1 MTRRLLHRVAE
12 LQSVGLRPLRCN
24 KFSTLIF
31 VQLCG
36 KFGVER
42 TSRINVARVI
52 YWFYLTFLLA
62 ACSETVIHPPS
73 DRTDGFVTAGDGV
86 RIYFVEKGSGK
97 EVLVAP
103 AALYLEP
110 LLLDDLA
117 VDRRVIF
124 YDPRNR
130 GRSDSAD
137 LSNVSLDRQIE
148 DLEELRIELGLE
160 RMTLLGWSAY
170 GLEMA
175 VYALRYPEHVNRLIQ
190 ISPIAPAASLL
201 EQFSD
206 TRGQQVDHAALEEL
220 DQRAVS
226 GEFDDTPEEY
236 CRHRAALTLPTNFV
250 NAELANQ
257 VPDDCMYSNEWQ
269 TNRAK
274 YFQAYFATYGDF
286 DWRQDLTNL
295 NVPRLIIH
303 GREDGIPLEGAR
315 AWVEGYSDAR
325 LIVLSP
331 SGHFPFI
338 EQKGAVLAA
347 IETFLNGEW
356 PQGAIA
362 ISTDSDQQ

>member
-1 MTRRLLHRVAE
+1 M
-12 LQSVGLRPLRCN
+12 
-24 KFSTLIF
+24 KI
-31 VQLCG
+31 
-36 KFGVER
+36 
-42 TSRINVARVI
+42 ARVI
-52 YWFYLTFLLA
+52 CWSYLAFLLA
-62 ACSETVIHPPS
+62 ACSESGVNPPS
-73 DRTDGFVTAGDGV
+73 ERTDGFVTVGDGV
-86 RIYFVEKGSGK
+86 RIYYVENGSGT

-110 LLLDDLA
+110 LLLDDLSM
-117 VDRRVIF
+117 DRRVIF

-137 LSNVSLDRQIE
+137 LSSVSLDRQID
-148 DLEELRIELGLE
+148 DLEELRIEFGLD

-175 VYALRYPEHVNRLIQ
+175 VYAIRYPEHVNRLIQ
-190 ISPIAPAASLL
+190 VSPIAPAASLL
-201 EQFSD
+201 EQFAD
-206 TRGQQVDHAALEEL
+206 TRGQQVDHEAVEEL
-220 DQRAVS
+220 DHKAHS
-226 GEFDDTPEEY
+226 GEFDDTPEVY
-236 CRHRAALTLPTNFV
+236 CRLRAALTTPANFV
-250 NAELANQ
+250 NANLANQ
-257 VPDDCMYSNEWQ
+257 VPDECVHSNEWQ
-269 TNRAK
+269 KNREK

-286 DWRQDLTNL
+286 DWRPDLKNL
-295 NVPRLIIH
+295 NVPRLVIH

-356 PQGAIA
+356 PQDAIA
-362 ISTDSDQQ
+362 ISTDSNQP

>member
-1 MTRRLLHRVAE
+1 M
-12 LQSVGLRPLRCN
+12 N
-24 KFSTLIF
+24 I
-31 VQLCG
+31 
-36 KFGVER
+36 
-42 TSRINVARVI
+42 ARVMC
-52 YWFYLTFLLA
+52 WSYLTFLLA
-62 ACSETVIHPPS
+62 ACSETGVNPPS
-73 DRTDGFVTAGDGV
+73 ERTGGFVTVGDGV
-86 RIYFVEKGSGK
+86 RIYYVENGSGT

-110 LLLDDLA
+110 LLLDDLS

-137 LSNVSLDRQIE
+137 LSSVSLDRQIK
-148 DLEELRIELGLE
+148 DLEELRIQFGLE

-175 VYALRYPEHVNRLIQ
+175 VYAIRYPEHVNRLIQ
-190 ISPIAPAASLL
+190 ISPMAPAASLL
-201 EQFSD
+201 EQFAD
-206 TRGQQVDHAALEEL
+206 TRGQQIDHAAVEEL
-220 DQRAVS
+220 DHRADS

-236 CRHRAALTLPTNFV
+236 CRLRAALTTPANFV
-250 NAELANQ
+250 NASLANQ
-257 VPDDCMYSNEWQ
+257 VPDECMHSNEWPK
-269 TNRAK
+269 NRAK
-274 YFQAYFATYGDF
+274 YFRAYFATYGDF
-286 DWRQDLTNL
+286 DWRQDLKNL

-325 LIVLSP
+325 LIVVSP
-331 SGHFPFI
+331 SGHLPFI

-356 PQGAIA
+356 PQDAIA
-362 ISTDSDQQ
+362 ISTDSDQP

>member
-1 MTRRLLHRVAE
+1 M
-12 LQSVGLRPLRCN
+12 N
-24 KFSTLIF
+24 I
-31 VQLCG
+31 
-36 KFGVER
+36 
-42 TSRINVARVI
+42 ARVMCS
-52 YWFYLTFLLA
+52 FYLTFLLA
-62 ACSETVIHPPS
+62 ACSETAVHPPS
-73 DRTDGFVTAGDGV
+73 DRIDGFVTVGDGV
-86 RIYFVEKGSGK
+86 RLYFVENGSGT

-110 LLLDDLA
+110 LLLDELA

-130 GRSDSAD
+130 GRSDRAD
-137 LSNVSLDRQIE
+137 LSSVSLDRQIQ
-148 DLEELRIELGLE
+148 DLEDLRIEFGLE

-170 GLEMA
+170 GMEMA

-201 EQFSD
+201 EQFAD
-206 TRGQQVDHAALEEL
+206 TRMQQVDLAALEEL
-220 DQRAVS
+220 DQRADS

-236 CRHRAALTLPTNFV
+236 CRHRAALTTPANFV
-250 NAELANQ
+250 NANLAKQ
-257 VPDDCMYSNEWQ
+257 VPDECMHSNEWQ

-286 DWRQDLTNL
+286 DWRQDLKNL

-356 PQGAIA
+356 PQDAVE
-362 ISTDSDQQ
+362 ISTDSDRR